1 MIYSLKEKNESGVD
15 MFKDYK
21 ALKIYSELQEQ
32 HNIFVLVGN
41 GFDVSVLNE
50 CKSGKLPGKTTS
62 YVDFYEYLTYFN
74 LVNEENILYQQ
85 MKQDRKNQKKNWSDF
100 ENTIHDLFD
109 SGENLEE
116 LENAIDEF
124 QSHFTTFLNDVV
136 DSQVLLSLNEKVK
149 NNKLSIQSL
158 GEFLKD
164 IGELKQLNFVKGLDH
179 YHLYNFVIANFNYT
193 SLLDNYIYLD
203 KSQFDPHLYKV
214 VDRNFNFKYQFP
226 DQSETNLSSYLVS
239 EIIHPHGFQAIPR
252 SILFGIDLQYFD
264 EGTSDEKRLVK
275 SYWSQ
280 YNLKYKSYLEN
291 AELFIIYGMSFG
303 KTDAWW
309 MDTIFDQLLKEKAEL
324 IIYKYKADSNEAVKN
339 QFIDCCIRHKTTN
352 KDKINRVKDKIQV
365 VNFSEN
371 NTYFLGFESKKDCT
385 DSE

>member
-1 MIYSLKEKNESGVD
+1 

-21 ALKIYSELQEQ
+21 EMRIYSELKKQ

-41 GFDVSVLNE
+41 GFDVAVLNE
-50 CKSGKLPGKTTS
+50 CKAGKLPGKTTS
-62 YVDFYEYLTYFN
+62 YVDFYEYLTYFK
-74 LVNEENILYQQ
+74 LINEENILYKQ
-85 MKQDRKNQKKNWSDF
+85 MKQDRKNQKENWSDF
-100 ENTIHDLFD
+100 ENTIHELFIRK
-109 SGENLEE
+109 EKTEKLE
-116 LENAIDEF
+116 AAMDEF
-124 QSHFTTFLNDVV
+124 QAHFTTFLNDVV

-149 NNKLSIQSL
+149 ENKLSIQSL

-164 IGELKQLNFVKGLDH
+164 IENLKTLNFIKGLDH
-179 YHLYNFVIANFNYT
+179 YHLYHFVFANFNYT

-203 KSQFDPHLYKV
+203 KSQFDPHRYKG
-214 VDRNFNFKYQFP
+214 VDRNFNFKYQLP
-226 DQSETNLSSYLVS
+226 EQREIILSSYLIS
-239 EIIHPHGFQAIPR
+239 EVIHPHGFQTIPR
-252 SILFGIDLQYFD
+252 SILFGIDLERYSK
-264 EGTSDEKRLVK
+264 GSGSKKRLVK

-280 YNLKYKSYLEN
+280 YDLKYKSYLED

-324 IIYKYKADSNEAVKN
+324 IIYKYKADSNEAVKD
-339 QFIDCCIRHKTTN
+339 QFIDCCIRHKKTD

-371 NTYFLGFESKKDCT
+371 NTYFLGFESKKDYT

>member
-1 MIYSLKEKNESGVD
+1 

-21 ALKIYSELQEQ
+21 ALKIYSELKEQ

-85 MKQDRKNQKKNWSDF
+85 MKQDRKNQKENWSDF
-100 ENTIHDLFD
+100 ENTIHELFKRKEKP
-109 SGENLEE
+109 ENLET
-116 LENAIDEF
+116 AMDEF
-124 QSHFTTFLNDVV
+124 QAHFTTFINDVV

-149 NNKLSIQSL
+149 DNKLSIQSL

-164 IGELKQLNFVKGLDH
+164 IEDLKQLNFVKGLDH
-179 YHLYNFVIANFNYT
+179 YHLYHFVFANFNYT

-203 KSQFDPHLYKV
+203 KKQFDPHIFKV
-214 VDRNFNFKYQFP
+214 VDRNFSFKYQLP
-226 DQSETNLSSYLVS
+226 NDRETILSSYLVS

-252 SILFGIDLQYFD
+252 SILFGIDLERYSK
-264 EGTSDEKRLVK
+264 GTGTKKRLVK

-280 YNLKYKSYLEN
+280 YDLKYKSYLEN

-324 IIYKYKADSNEAVKN
+324 IIYKYKADSNEAVKD
-339 QFIDCCIRHKTTN
+339 QFINCCIRHKATDKNIIN
-352 KDKINRVKDKIQV
+352 KVKEKIQV

-371 NTYFLGFESKKDCT
+371 NTYFLGFKSKKDRT
-385 DSE
+385 NSEQNNLIPLWIQ

>member
-264 EGTSDEKRLVK
+264 EGTSD
-275 SYWSQ
+275 
-280 YNLKYKSYLEN
+280 
-291 AELFIIYGMSFG
+291 
-303 KTDAWW
+303 
-309 MDTIFDQLLKEKAEL
+309 
-324 IIYKYKADSNEAVKN
+324 
-339 QFIDCCIRHKTTN
+339 
-352 KDKINRVKDKIQV
+352 
-365 VNFSEN
+365 
-371 NTYFLGFESKKDCT
+371 
-385 DSE
+385 